1 MDSQKSLVS
10 YRVIG
15 ISDRVLEIL
24 KEYPLLEEGDYIFTN
39 NGSSLMITCFN
50 Y

>member
-1 MDSQKSLVS
+1 M
-10 YRVIG
+10 Y
-15 ISDRVLEIL
+15 
-24 KEYPLLEEGDYIFTN
+24 LEEGDYIFTN